1 MLARH
6 LYEFGYAIRG
16 STYHG
21 KLSSTPSRNEVPVYH
36 MEGGGRDAFIARTL
50 LPRRPAHATV
60 GLDAD
65 ARAREPLD
73 VGFQIALRP
82 APRPATVAALPS
94 ARRSAVQ
101 RARAVYAHTRTA
113 PPRQVQQSSM
123 RRLAK
128 LTPDRERT
136 RREGKRRRVLSA
148 CAARSRKHAQDSE
161 SDASWAQATSQVES
175 CCRQQQRMHGSWRR
189 ALQRQELHEH
199 HERELHTLEEE
210 QAQLKGRLAQL
221 TAYSLKLEA

>member
-82 APRPATVAALPS
+82 APRPATFLTTRGELW
-94 ARRSAVQ
+94 RRTI
-101 RARAVYAHTRTA
+101 TRGELSCTNDKDGTSNVHSTA
-113 PPRQVQQSSM
+113 S
-123 RRLAK
+123 
-128 LTPDRERT
+128 TI
-136 RREGKRRRVLSA
+136 
-148 CAARSRKHAQDSE
+148 
-161 SDASWAQATSQVES
+161 
-175 CCRQQQRMHGSWRR
+175 CCRNGQR
-189 ALQRQELHEH
+189 
-199 HERELHTLEEE
+199 
-210 QAQLKGRLAQL
+210 
-221 TAYSLKLEA
+221 